1 MIVKLCVEDPESL
14 EPYYVNVVCTS
25 SSVISINSA
34 VTTRELSVAPEL

>member
-25 SSVISINSA
+25 MISINSA